1 MPTHD
6 LYPVSERQSAP
17 SGVYFDTAAAARGE
31 SIRSSVY
38 GEIEFARGVH
48 WALRQRD
55 DDPVAR
61 AVLRGVPD
69 PPMWRRGVGD
79 WVVTGGIETLRVV
92 CGRVPVLGSLVV
104 ADEFG
109 GVSQVEEKDVAWL
122 FRMPMIAPSSA
133 MIPVGVEFVRPD
145 MGDDIA
151 WRWCMVEGLGPSLA
165 VTMFDESTVAVL
177 CGRLFEVSVDRVR
190 VAVGGVSAWDTVADA
205 GVAVRD
211 RALSPS
217 DRREL
222 QHLVDN
228 TSSAEFGTD
237 RYCALEYLL
246 RVAYGTV
253 Q

>member
-6 LYPVSERQSAP
+6 LYPVSARQTAP

-48 WALRQRD
+48 WALRQPG

-61 AVLRGVPD
+61 EVLRGVPD

-190 VAVGGVSAWDTVADA
+190 VAVGGVSAWDTVVDA
-205 GVAVRD
+205 GVAVHGRVLD
-211 RALSPS
+211 PVARC
-217 DRREL
+217 DL
-222 QHLVDN
+222 QGVLDGVGHV
-228 TSSAEFGTD
+228 EFGTGQH
-237 RYCALEYLL
+237 CAVGYAG
-246 RVAYGTV
+246 RMADGTAV
-253 Q
+253 

>member
-1 MPTHD
+1 MPTND
-6 LYPVSERQSAP
+6 LYPVSARQTAPSAP
-17 SGVYFDTAAAARGE
+17 YFDSAAVARGVAM
-31 SIRSSVY
+31 RSTVY
-38 GEIEFARGVH
+38 DEIEFARGVR

-61 AVLRGVPD
+61 EVLRGVPD

-79 WVVTGGIETLRVV
+79 WVVSGGIETLRVV
-92 CGRVPVLGSLVV
+92 VGRVPVVGSLML

-109 GVSQVEEKDVAWL
+109 DVSQAEEKDVAWL
-122 FRMPMIAPSSA
+122 FRMPMVVPSSA

-145 MGDDIA
+145 MADDIA

-190 VAVGGVSAWDTVADA
+190 VAVGGVSAWDTVVDA
-205 GVAVRD
+205 GVAVTD
-211 RALSPS
+211 RAVSPTE
-217 DRREL
+217 RREL
-222 QHLVDN
+222 QHLVD
-228 TSSAEFGTD
+228 TASSAKFGTG

-246 RVAYGTV
+246 RVAYGSV